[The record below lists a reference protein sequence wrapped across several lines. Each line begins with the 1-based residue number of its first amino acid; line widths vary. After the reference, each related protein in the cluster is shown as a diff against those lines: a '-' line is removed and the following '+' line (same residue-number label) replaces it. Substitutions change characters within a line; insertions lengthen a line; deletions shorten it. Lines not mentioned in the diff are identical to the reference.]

1 MVIDPFADTPNPFE
15 DDTPVTVEE
24 VTPEPQAF
32 NVDPWA
38 FTKEPWATTI
48 DSFDVAKILGTT
60 VNNVRQLT
68 FRGTLTVIGR
78 KNRRAL
84 YAKTQIEEYLNRNVT
99 TKV

>member
-1 MVIDPFADTPNPFE
+1 VVTDPFANTPNPFE
-15 DDTPVTVEE
+15 DDTPITVEE
-24 VTPEPQAF
+24 VTPQAF

-38 FTKEPWATTI
+38 FTKEPWADTI

-68 FRGTLTVIGR
+68 FRGTLTVVGR

-84 YAKTQIEEYLNRNVT
+84 YAKTQVEQYLNRNVT
-99 TKV
+99 NKV

>member
-1 MVIDPFADTPNPFE
+1 MVTNPFDTPNPFE
-15 DDTPVTVEE
+15 DDTPVTIKEE
-24 VTPEPQAF
+24 QPKEF

-38 FTKEPWATTI
+38 FTKEPWETTI

-84 YAKTQIEEYLNRNVT
+84 YDKTQIEQYLNRNVT
-99 TKV
+99 NKV